1 MGFKGLANRC
11 QNAAFADTVEQ
22 GCVDTAFEL
31 VDAFAHRRLSDVQ
44 LFGRERKGFEFSDGK
59 KGIDL
64 IDLHVI
70 SDPVV
75 SVRVFLKGMKNMK
88 IMN

>member
-1 MGFKGLANRC
+1 MGFKGLDIRC
-11 QNAAFADTVEQ
+11 QNAAFADAVEQ
-22 GCVDTAFEL
+22 RCIDTAFEL
-31 VDAFAHRRLSDVQ
+31 VDAFAHRGLGDVQ
-44 LFGRERKGFEFSDGK
+44 LFGRERKRFELGDGK

-75 SVRVFLKGMKNMK
+75 PVRAFLKGMKNMK

>member
-1 MGFKGLANRC
+1 MGFKGLAIRC
-11 QNAAFADTVEQ
+11 QNAAFADAVEQ

-44 LFGRERKGFEFSDGK
+44 LFGCERKGFEFGDGK

-70 SDPVV
+70 SDRVV
-75 SVRVFLKGMKNMK
+75 TALPFLMGMEIMK